1 MRVGLLGL
9 GRALY
14 EQFFDATK
22 KLGCNVFRCVTSP
35 VNKGSVSFHLRMGF
49 YIELGSK
56 NVAIL
61 FRWLKTSTE
70 GAKTVFFFTKHWT
83 HKP

>member
-1 MRVGLLGL
+1 MGL
-9 GRALY
+9 GRAPY

-35 VNKGSVSFHLRMGF
+35 VNKGSVSFQLRMGF

-56 NVAIL
+56 NVDTIPVVENYDGRGEDRVL
-61 FRWLKTSTE
+61 FYKALD
-70 GAKTVFFFTKHWT
+70 A
-83 HKP
+83 